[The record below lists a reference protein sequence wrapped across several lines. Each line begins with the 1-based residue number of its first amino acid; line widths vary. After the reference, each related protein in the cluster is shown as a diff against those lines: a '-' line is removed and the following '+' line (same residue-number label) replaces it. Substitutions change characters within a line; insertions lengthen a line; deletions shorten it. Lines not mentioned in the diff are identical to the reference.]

1 MNFPFII
8 SKRPHLYIQVDSKY
22 LKILESQITPR
33 GPIITKLLAKSVYG
47 LSEEE
52 IAKLLNDTVSSRGI
66 RPEAVTAI
74 ISREKV
80 MVRYMRLPTLD
91 RSEIEKMV
99 SFEISKQTPYSE
111 DEIISDYEV
120 LSSDAEGYSRVM
132 LVISP
137 KNEIARINHVLGAL
151 VSRLRQIRLSSEAI
165 IGWLNTAKGSIKQGE
180 SICLIDIDSDSTEIV
195 IVSDG
200 KPNFSRSISI
210 GALDI
215 SEQKEKDDSPKEK
228 LADEIKRSIAAH
240 LKEKTMAAVDISEFI
255 IIGAGSVIESFKEFF
270 AIRINAPC
278 KVMNVLRGVSFE
290 DEAIREAGLPQD
302 VSICTVCGGPFVA
315 EGINLISQGQKKKQ
329 STTVTFKR
337 VIDISVALSI
347 LFLVLFALVGLKI
360 RQREALLSELKLMY
374 SQVELAANQTEAK
387 FKKLR
392 SIKAQLSGEA
402 SSLNAIYNLYSI
414 IPENISLSDFNYDDT
429 SRVVRFRGRA
439 QKISEVFKLVTLLES
454 SKSFSNVQTRSVAE
468 KRTRGSAMVDFQI
481 SCNFV
486 E

>member
-33 GPIITKLLAKSVYG
+33 GPIVTNLLVESVYG

-52 IAKLLNDTVSSRGI
+52 TAKLLNDTVSSRGI

-74 ISREKV
+74 ISREKA

-99 SFEISKQTPYSE
+99 SFETAKQTPYSE

-120 LSSDAEGYSRVM
+120 LGSDEEGYSSVM

-137 KNEIARINHVLGAL
+137 KNEIARINRVLGAL

-165 IGWLNTAKGSIKQGE
+165 MGWLNTVKGLIKQGKI
-180 SICLIDIDSDSTEIV
+180 ICLIDIDSNSTEIV

-200 KPNFSRSISI
+200 RPNFSRSISI

-215 SEQKEKDDSPKEK
+215 SKQKEKGNSPKEK

-240 LKEKTMAAVDISEFI
+240 FKEKAMAAVDISEFVI
-255 IIGAGSVIESFKEFF
+255 TGAGSVIEDFKEFF
-270 AIRINAPC
+270 ATRINTPC
-278 KVMNVLRGVSFE
+278 KVINVLRKSSFE
-290 DEAIREAGLPQD
+290 GEAITEAGVPQD
-302 VSICTVCGGPFVA
+302 ASICTVYGGPFAV
-315 EGINLISQGQKKKQ
+315 EGINLISQKQKKKQ

-337 VIDISVALSI
+337 VINISVALSI
-347 LFLVLFALVGLKI
+347 LFLVLFGLVGLKI
-360 RQREALLSELKLMY
+360 WQREALLSELKLMY
-374 SQVELAANQTEAK
+374 SQVESAANQTEAK

-414 IPENISLSDFNYDDT
+414 IPGNIYLSDFNYDDT
-429 SRVVRFRGRA
+429 SKVVRFRGRA

-454 SKSFSNVQTRSVAE
+454 SESFSNVQTRSVAE
-468 KRTRGSAMVDFQI
+468 KRTRGSAMVGFQI